1 MHDLVKKTSLHN
13 AYFLS
18 LHNKNKNVM
27 ERKSYYKLPF
37 YSFKNSYKPL
47 WIWYFNQQVT
57 LVGIVTFIFVFKI
70 VLALIFSICLLSLH
84 KRNNCRYGETVF
96 VIITLHTD
104 NNRNGEKFLFHYLR
118 VIVIK
123 WFFLN

>member
-27 ERKSYYKLPF
+27 ERKSSEKLPF

-57 LVGIVTFIFVFKI
+57 LVEIVTFLFVF
-70 VLALIFSICLLSLH
+70 
-84 KRNNCRYGETVF
+84 
-96 VIITLHTD
+96 
-104 NNRNGEKFLFHYLR
+104 
-118 VIVIK
+118 
-123 WFFLN
+123 

>member
-27 ERKSYYKLPF
+27 ERKSSHKLGLPF

-47 WIWYFNQQVT
+47 
-57 LVGIVTFIFVFKI
+57 
-70 VLALIFSICLLSLH
+70 
-84 KRNNCRYGETVF
+84 
-96 VIITLHTD
+96 
-104 NNRNGEKFLFHYLR
+104 
-118 VIVIK
+118 
-123 WFFLN
+123 